1 MMRKGQAVHYP
12 RHLDVGEQYVDAA
25 GMVPQN
31 NQGGFGVLGF
41 HNLETFIKQRLN
53 NNEPDQLFVLGDE
66 DKNLIRHNIRLS
78 RFRHA
83 PATAREAQSFLKIG
97 FVNEI
102 GRRRE
107 NLGLRRPG
115 WGLLGAMAG
124 GVRVLQR
131 KTFEARGGAAL
142 SEAAT
147 EP

>member
-25 GMVPQN
+25 GMVPQH

-41 HNLETFIKQRLN
+41 HDLETFIKQRLN

-97 FVNEI
+97 WVNEI
-102 GRRRE
+102 GQRRE
-107 NLGLRRPG
+107 DLGVTPTG
-115 WGLLGAMAG
+115 LGAARRNG
-124 GVRVLQR
+124 RGRPRFYSGRLL
-131 KTFEARGGAAL
+131 KHAEA
-142 SEAAT
+142 
-147 EP
+147 PP